1 MWDLCVSWICSNSM
15 KYVPPDGFFGIR
27 SSLNLISDG
36 AISGPP
42 PSNPHFFNT
51 KCPFCC
57 IPLPTYPGNRQML
70 AKPSSNLLQ
79 KPGWRTFMMT
89 RLCWIL
95 GYRRQEIW
103 CEIGLS
109 RNGCHCT
116 ALCTRSGA
124 CYYWIGQALNN
135 AGLITGVLI
144 ATQRS
149 VTIKR

>member
-1 MWDLCVSWICSNSM
+1 VRLLCLVDLFKFREIHATRW
-15 KYVPPDGFFGIR
+15 
-27 SSLNLISDG
+27 LLWHSDFTKFDLRRG
-36 AISGPP
+36 YQWPTSIKPT
-42 PSNPHFFNT
+42 FFNT

-57 IPLPTYPGNRQML
+57 IPLPIYPGNRQML